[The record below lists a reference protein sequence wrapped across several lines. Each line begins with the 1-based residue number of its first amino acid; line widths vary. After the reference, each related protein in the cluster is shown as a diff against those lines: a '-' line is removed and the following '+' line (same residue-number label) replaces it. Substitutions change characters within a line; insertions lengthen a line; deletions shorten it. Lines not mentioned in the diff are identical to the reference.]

1 MNFQSSVAERTSSN
15 RPTTCFQVK
24 ELFYIRLI
32 SPSDKLGRSGG
43 ASGRPV
49 AFSQSK
55 LGSNPG
61 TELAFSVQRLLQIYS
76 RWALGFSK

>member
-1 MNFQSSVAERTSSN
+1 MNFQSSVVERMSSN

-24 ELFYIRLI
+24 ELFCFRLL
-32 SPSDKLGRSGG
+32 SPSDKLGRGDGTSVR
-43 ASGRPV
+43 AV

-61 TELAFSVQRLLQIYS
+61 TDLAFSVQRLLRIYS